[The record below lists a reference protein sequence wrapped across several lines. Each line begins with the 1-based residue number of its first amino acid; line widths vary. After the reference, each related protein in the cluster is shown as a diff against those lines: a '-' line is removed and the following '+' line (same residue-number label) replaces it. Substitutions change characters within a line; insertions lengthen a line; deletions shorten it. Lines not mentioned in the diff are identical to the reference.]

1 MATSKK
7 SKSEQA
13 STPSRKRSSHG
24 APDKSSTNK
33 EPSTTKRSTSKGTSS
48 ADELPPL
55 KRVSRSSQ
63 PKSELPPKP
72 RKVGRP
78 DLCGEASEYSEYSE
92 CSEYSEASDSSK
104 AVRQRSPSDSPALE
118 PSPLGWERSAQ
129 EEQMRDEV
137 IELLKE
143 LGMYS
148 KSFLYLIESCVQLV
162 VARNMAFVQLRESG
176 LVMSEL
182 SREGEPRLKAHPAC
196 NIYLEINK
204 ELRQVLEALKMTI
217 RSSNHSE
224 GDEMDKLNSL
234 LIEKLSAIPQE

>member
-1 MATSKK
+1 MAISKK

-13 STPSRKRSSHG
+13 STPSRKRSNHG

-33 EPSTTKRSTSKGTSS
+33 EPRTTKRSKGTSS

-55 KRVSRSSQ
+55 KRASRSAQ
-63 PKSELPPKP
+63 PKADRCESS
-72 RKVGRP
+72 
-78 DLCGEASEYSEYSE
+78 EASE
-92 CSEYSEASDSSK
+92 AM
-104 AVRQRSPSDSPALE
+104 RQRSPSDSPALE
-118 PSPLGWERSAQ
+118 PSALGWDRSAQ

>member
-13 STPSRKRSSHG
+13 LAPAVSGRAKSEQATPLASKK
-24 APDKSSTNK
+24 PIK
-33 EPSTTKRSTSKGTSS
+33 STSPEALPKLKKSPGS
-48 ADELPPL
+48 AE
-55 KRVSRSSQ
+55 
-63 PKSELPPKP
+63 PKASLHDKIAPS
-72 RKVGRP
+72 V
-78 DLCGEASEYSEYSE
+78 ASEPKE
-92 CSEYSEASDSSK
+92 
-104 AVRQRSPSDSPALE
+104 
-118 PSPLGWERSAQ
+118 LGWERSTQ

>member
-33 EPSTTKRSTSKGTSS
+33 ESSTTKRSTSKGTSS

-78 DLCGEASEYSEYSE
+78 DLCGEASEYSEHTES
-92 CSEYSEASDSSK
+92 SEASE

-224 GDEMDKLNSL
+224 GDEMDKLNTL
-234 LIEKLSAIPQE
+234 LMDKLSAIPQNKA

>member
-1 MATSKK
+1 MAISKK
-7 SKSEQA
+7 SKSEEA

-33 EPSTTKRSTSKGTSS
+33 KPSTPKRSTGTGS

-55 KRVSRSSQ
+55 KRASRSAQ

-72 RKVGRP
+72 RKVDRP
-78 DLCGEASEYSEYSE
+78 DLCGEASEYSEHTES
-92 CSEYSEASDSSK
+92 SEASE
-104 AVRQRSPSDSPALE
+104 AVRQRLPSDSPALE

-224 GDEMDKLNSL
+224 GDEMDKLNTL
-234 LIEKLSAIPQE
+234 LMDKLSAIPQNKA

>member
-1 MATSKK
+1 MAISKK

-13 STPSRKRSSHG
+13 PSSSRKRTS
-24 APDKSSTNK
+24 KSEQATPL
-33 EPSTTKRSTSKGTSS
+33 PSKKPSKSTSPEALPKLKKSPGS
-48 ADELPPL
+48 AE
-55 KRVSRSSQ
+55 
-63 PKSELPPKP
+63 PKP
-72 RKVGRP
+72 SLHDKIAPSV
-78 DLCGEASEYSEYSE
+78 ASEPKE
-92 CSEYSEASDSSK
+92 
-104 AVRQRSPSDSPALE
+104 
-118 PSPLGWERSAQ
+118 LGWERSAQ

-234 LIEKLSAIPQE
+234 LIEKLSVIPQE